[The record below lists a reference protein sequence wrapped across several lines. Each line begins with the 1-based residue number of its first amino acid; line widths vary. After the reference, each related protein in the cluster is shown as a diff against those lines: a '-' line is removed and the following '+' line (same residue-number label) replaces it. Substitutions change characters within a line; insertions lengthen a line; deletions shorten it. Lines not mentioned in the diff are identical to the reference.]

1 MSVSNQ
7 EIGKSL
13 RHKII
18 TQTQRRYLVNK
29 ITAITTSIASS
40 PWWFFPGLDVA
51 RECFTCY
58 LIGQL
63 ATLPLFFA
71 IAVGIAYLMGD

>member
-1 MSVSNQ
+1 MN
-7 EIGKSL
+7 
-13 RHKII
+13 R
-18 TQTQRRYLVNK
+18 
-29 ITAITTSIASS
+29 ITAVSTALAST

-63 ATLPLFFA
+63 ISAPAAFLVA
-71 IAVGIAYLMGD
+71 IGVAYLMGD

>member
-1 MSVSNQ
+1 M
-7 EIGKSL
+7 
-13 RHKII
+13 
-18 TQTQRRYLVNK
+18 NK
-29 ITAITTSIASS
+29 MTAVTTALATT

-63 ATLPLFFA
+63 FSVPVFMLVA
-71 IAVGIAYLMGD
+71 IGLTKLMGD